1 MKFPSNYL
9 SFFVALLTLASC
21 SQSNDSKHVKPNQE
35 VISNAFFVVPKIPN
49 SMELCGET
57 IDLTDMDVRD
67 RLDREILANAYFH
80 SSTMLYLKRANR
92 FFPAI
97 EKLLKEKN
105 MPLDLKYLSVIESG
119 LSHATSP
126 AGARGFWQFMPGTA
140 KEFDLEV
147 NDYVDERLNLEKST
161 MAACNYLSLAK
172 DSLKDWFLAIASYNR
187 GVGGV
192 RSDMKWQESS
202 DYFDTHMNNETGR
215 YIFRMMAIKLIM
227 ENPREYGYDLSK
239 MELYEPYQTET
250 IQVSGGI
257 KDVSKWAINKGVN
270 YKIIKILNPWILNNS
285 LPGNRTFDIL
295 LPNIKMNL
303 KPRRAYS

>member
-1 MKFPSNYL
+1 MKFSHNYL
-9 SFFVALLTLASC
+9 SFFVVVLIMASC
-21 SQSNDSKHVKPNQE
+21 AQSNDSDRVKPNQE
-35 VISNAFFVVPKIPN
+35 VVNNAFFIIPKIPN

-57 IDLTDMDVRD
+57 IDLTDIDVRD

-97 EKLLKEKN
+97 EKMLKEKN
-105 MPLDLKYLSVIESG
+105 IPDDIKYLSVIESG

-126 AGARGFWQFMPGTA
+126 AGARGFWQFMPETA
-140 KEFDLEV
+140 EEFDLEV
-147 NDYVDERLNLEKST
+147 NDYIDERLNLEKST
-161 MAACNYLSLAK
+161 FAACNYLSLAK
-172 DSLKDWFLAIASYNR
+172 DSLQDWFLAIASYNR

-192 RSDMKWQESS
+192 RSDLKWQEST

-239 MELYEPYQTET
+239 MELYPPYQTKA
-250 IQVSGGI
+250 IKVSGGI
-257 KDVSKWAINKGVN
+257 KDVAKWAVNNGVN
-270 YKIIKILNPWILNNS
+270 YKIVKILNPWILKNS
-285 LPGNRTFDIL
+285 LPSNQTFEIL
-295 LPNIKMNL
+295 LPTNEMNL